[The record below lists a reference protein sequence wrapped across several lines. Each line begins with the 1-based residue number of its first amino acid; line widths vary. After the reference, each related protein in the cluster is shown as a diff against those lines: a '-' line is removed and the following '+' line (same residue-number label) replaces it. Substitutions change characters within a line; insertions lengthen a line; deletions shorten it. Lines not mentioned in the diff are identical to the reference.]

1 MATRKS
7 GSSKP
12 RSTSTRSR
20 SSRSAAKPKAQKEA
34 KGTKTTKPTATPA
47 AKAEPAPKATEPIKK
62 AAAAAAPAPAA
73 KPAAEAKKP
82 EPKKEPAAKAAAPK
96 AEAPKAAAPK
106 AEPKPAAK
114 AAAKAEAPAAKKSEP
129 AAKAEPAPKATEPI
143 KKAAAAAAPA
153 PAAKPAA
160 EAKKPEPKKEPAAKA
175 AAPKAEA
182 PKAAASKAEPKP
194 AAKAAAKAEEPK
206 TAPAAKAEPKAAAPA
221 AKPAAPAAK
230 PEPKPA
236 AEEKKP
242 APKAEAPKEEP
253 KAAKAE
259 PAAKPAPAKKE
270 EPVKKAGAPKAAPA
284 AKEEPAPKAEAA
296 PAAKPAVKDE
306 APAKP
311 APKPAVAKAE
321 LKMKKAAEPEKA
333 EKPAEKPAKAEAK
346 SEEPKAAPVPAAKEE
361 TAPEPSEEEPKA
373 EEAPAPEPE
382 PEPEPLPQPRRSI
395 AFIGSECYPFVKTG
409 GLGDVMYALP
419 KALVKQNCD
428 VKVILPRYA
437 CIKQEWQEKMVY
449 KGAFQMDLCSDG
461 RQFYVGIMEYV
472 SPDGVVYD
480 FIDNQDFFTNGNP
493 YTNLVDDI
501 PRYCYFNKAALS
513 ALLFLDWIPDIIHC
527 HDWQAAL
534 VPVYLRTLFENT
546 ELGRSKTMI
555 TIHNLRFQGK
565 YNIPTIKYW
574 SGLPDY
580 VFNKDVM
587 QEDWTEA
594 NMLKGGLTYAD
605 MITTVSGTYAGEI
618 QTPEYGE
625 GLDAHLRYHSGK
637 LRGIVNGIDY
647 DIWNPATDKLLDAP
661 YDTKNVLEAKKENKK
676 ALQEELGLE
685 QDEGKMVIGL
695 ISRLTSQKGLD
706 LVTSV
711 MEQLIDGNTQVV
723 VLGTGEPQYEDSFR
737 WFENAHKGTVCS
749 SIMYDEARSHHI
761 YAGADALLVPS
772 RFEPCGLTQLI
783 AMHYGTIP
791 VVRETGGLKDTVE
804 PYNMF
809 EDSGNGFTFD
819 RYEPGLLLDAINR
832 TKTLY
837 FTSRESWD
845 KMVVRDMEKDVSWTL
860 SASQYRDLYLQ
871 LTQY

>member
-20 SSRSAAKPKAQKEA
+20 SSCSAAKPKAQKEA
-34 KGTKTTKPTATPA
+34 KGTKTTKPAATPA
-47 AKAEPAPKATEPIKK
+47 AKAEPAPKATEPVKK
-62 AAAAAAPAPAA
+62 AAPAPAA

-82 EPKKEPAAKAAAPK
+82 EPKKKTATKAAAAK
-96 AEAPKAAAPK
+96 AEAPKTAASK

-129 AAKAEPAPKATEPI
+129 EAKAAPATKA
-143 KKAAAAAAPA
+143 A

-160 EAKKPEPKKEPAAKA
+160 KV
-175 AAPKAEA
+175 APKAEA
-182 PKAAASKAEPKP
+182 
-194 AAKAAAKAEEPK
+194 PK

-253 KAAKAE
+253 KAAAKAGS
-259 PAAKPAPAKKE
+259 AAKPASAKKE
-270 EPVKKAGAPKAAPA
+270 EPAKKAEAPKAAPA
-284 AKEEPAPKAEAA
+284 AKEEPTPKAEAA
-296 PAAKPAVKDE
+296 PAAKPAVKEE

-321 LKMKKAAEPEKA
+321 PEPKKAAEPEKA

-346 SEEPKAAPVPAAKEE
+346 PEEPKAAPVPAAKEE
-361 TAPEPSEEEPKA
+361 TAPEPAEEEPKG
-373 EEAPAPEPE
+373 EEAPEPE

-501 PRYCYFNKAALS
+501 PRYCYFDKAALS

-534 VPVYLRTLFENT
+534 VPVYLRTLFQNT
-546 ELGRSKTMI
+546 ELARSKTMI

-625 GLDAHLRYHSGK
+625 GLDAHLRYHAGK

-685 QDEGKMVIGL
+685 QDDDKMVIGL

-706 LVTSV
+706 LVTSA

-832 TKTLY
+832 AKTLY

-845 KMVVRDMEKDVSWTL
+845 KMVVRDMEKDASWTL

>member
-34 KGTKTTKPTATPA
+34 KGTKTTKPAATPA
-47 AKAEPAPKATEPIKK
+47 AKAEPAPKTTEPIKK
-62 AAAAAAPAPAA
+62 AAAGAAPAPAA

-82 EPKKEPAAKAAAPK
+82 EPKKKSATKAAAPK

-129 AAKAEPAPKATEPI
+129 EAKAAPAPKA
-143 KKAAAAAAPA
+143 A

-160 EAKKPEPKKEPAAKA
+160 KV
-175 AAPKAEA
+175 APKAEG
-182 PKAAASKAEPKP
+182 
-194 AAKAAAKAEEPK
+194 PK

-242 APKAEAPKEEP
+242 APKAEAPE
-253 KAAKAE
+253 
-259 PAAKPAPAKKE
+259 
-270 EPVKKAGAPKAAPA
+270 AAPA
-284 AKEEPAPKAEAA
+284 AKEEPTPKAEAA
-296 PAAKPAVKDE
+296 PAAKPAVKEE

-321 LKMKKAAEPEKA
+321 PEPKKAAEPEKA
-333 EKPAEKPAKAEAK
+333 EKPAEKPAKAEVK
-346 SEEPKAAPVPAAKEE
+346 PEEPKAAPVPAAKEE
-361 TAPEPSEEEPKA
+361 TAPEPAEEEPKA

-501 PRYCYFNKAALS
+501 PRYCYFDKAALS

-534 VPVYLRTLFENT
+534 VPVYLRTLFQNT
-546 ELGRSKTMI
+546 ELARSKTMI

-676 ALQEELGLE
+676 ALQKELGLE
-685 QDEGKMVIGL
+685 QDDDKMVIGL

-706 LVTSV
+706 LVTSA

-832 TKTLY
+832 AKTLY